1 MVWLYSKDLP
11 LRVESRKLAPRF
23 VSPFPISKVV
33 NLAAVQLNLPR
44 SLRVHPTF
52 HVAQIKP
59 VKESA
64 LVPASRPPPTPRF
77 IDGSLVFKVKRLLV
91 VCQWVRGHQ
100 YLVDWQ
106 GYGAGNIRDPTPI
119 RDFCHCDYDQPGT
132 SGAVPRGGGT
142 VMSRSSFQTPLSCSC
157 GFVLLPD
164 CLPHPDYLHLF
175 TVCVYI

>member
-1 MVWLYSKDLP
+1 MWLSSKDLP

-91 VCQWVRGHQ
+91 VCQWGRGHQ

-106 GYGAGNIRDPTPI
+106 GYGAGSRPATLGTPLP
-119 RDFCHCDYDQPGT
+119 FGT
-132 SGAVPRGGGT
+132 SATAIMTSPGHQVPSLEEG
-142 VMSRSSFQTPLSCSC
+142 
-157 GFVLLPD
+157 VLL
-164 CLPHPDYLHLF
+164 
-175 TVCVYI
+175 